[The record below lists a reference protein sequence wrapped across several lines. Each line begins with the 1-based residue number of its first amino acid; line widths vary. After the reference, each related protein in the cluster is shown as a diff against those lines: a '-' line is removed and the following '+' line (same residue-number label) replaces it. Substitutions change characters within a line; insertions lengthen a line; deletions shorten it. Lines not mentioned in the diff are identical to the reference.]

1 MSRTDELG
9 KTLTWG
15 RIRIQQKYE
24 RLHDV
29 FPIQFLEKYTP
40 REGEEPLTMPDLEED
55 EEWEVEEVKS
65 KTTLNKETYY
75 LVKWEGW
82 PAARKQ
88 FASTKRPPKRKRR
101 NAEARS
107 VPKRTPER
115 RNDEAPDLSLF
126 FPKGPHKNSWVF

>member
-1 MSRTDELG
+1 MTFKRGELVKLSTRNLRLKNKKLQPRWAG
-9 KTLTWG
+9 PF
-15 RIRIQQKYE
+15 RILQRIGSQAYRLALPEKYE

-40 REGEEPLTMPDLEED
+40 REGEEPLTMPNLEED

-82 PAARKQ
+82 L
-88 FASTKRPPKRKRR
+88 
-101 NAEARS
+101 AEY
-107 VPKRTPER
+107 
-115 RNDEAPDLSLF
+115 N
-126 FPKGPHKNSWVF
+126 